1 MLIFLRMICRYFLK
15 KYLKY
20 SDKFGFFYISAALQ
34 RMTISMEID
43 LYLRIPGRG
52 NVSLKPGICLM
63 AVMIIWGNLMFS
75 SRWPEACVRLSQET
89 LMYMFADLSFLSI
102 NLMELKKF

>member
-75 SRWPEACVRLSQET
+75 SRWPEACVRLSQEA